1 MSKIHEANRRL
12 WNNQATTWE
21 ERLNRDGRWSRCH
34 KEPELAFEGGALA
47 TIREMV
53 GDLRNKQV
61 CIIGSGDN
69 MAAYALSGLGAAV
82 TSTDIS
88 EERLKLAADRADI
101 LGVSIDFVR
110 SDAADLG
117 FADDSTFDLVCSTNG
132 FFVWIADLGAVFR
145 EVSRILKPGG
155 TYVFYDIHPF
165 MRPWKEQIMPIEME
179 KPYWDTGPFRESMDE
194 SYEFSWT
201 LADLL
206 NPLAQAGLTLKKVV
220 ESPTQD
226 PGFWQGSGDAS
237 GIDKSLLD
245 WRQNP
250 RAGLPVW
257 LTVAASRID

>member
-1 MSKIHEANRRL
+1 MSKIHEANRRH
-12 WNNQATTWE
+12 WNNQAPTWE
-21 ERLNRDGRWSRCH
+21 ERLNRDGRWRRCH
-34 KEPELAFEGGALA
+34 KDPELAFEGETLA
-47 TIREMV
+47 TIQEMI
-53 GDLRNKQV
+53 GDLRDKQV
-61 CIIGSGDN
+61 CLIGSGDN
-69 MAAYALSGLGAAV
+69 MAAYALSGLGAVV

-88 EERLKLAADRADI
+88 EERLKLAANRAEI

-117 FADDSTFDLVCSTNG
+117 FAADSTFDLVCSTNG

-165 MRPWKEQIMPIEME
+165 MRPWKAQVTPIEME
-179 KPYWDTGPFRESMDE
+179 KPYWDTGPFQESVDG
-194 SYEFSWT
+194 SYEFNWT

-237 GIDKSLLD
+237 DVDESLLD
-245 WRQNP
+245 WTQNP

-257 LTVAASRID
+257 LTIAASRID

>member
-1 MSKIHEANRRL
+1 MIKSHEANRRH
-12 WNNQATTWE
+12 WNSQATVWE
-21 ERLNRDGRWSRCH
+21 ERLNRDGRWRRCH
-34 KEPELAFEGGALA
+34 KEPELAFEGEALS

-61 CIIGSGDN
+61 CVIGSGDN
-69 MAAYALSGLGAAV
+69 MAAYALAGLGAAV

-88 EERLKLAADRADI
+88 EERLQLAASRAEI

-117 FADDSTFDLVCSTNG
+117 FAADSTFDLVCSTNG

-155 TYVFYDIHPF
+155 AYVFYDIHPF
-165 MRPWKEQIMPIEME
+165 MRPWKEQVTPIEIE
-179 KPYWDTGPFRESMDE
+179 KPYWDTGPFRESADG
-194 SYEFSWT
+194 SYEFNWT

-206 NPLAQAGLTLKKVV
+206 NPLAQAGLTLKKVL
-220 ESPTQD
+220 ESPAQD
-226 PGFWQGSGDAS
+226 PGFWRDGGEAS
-237 GIDKSLLD
+237 DINKSLLD
-245 WRQNP
+245 WRRNP

-257 LTVAASRID
+257 LTIAASRID